1 MPCSLSL
8 LRPSPLTSP
17 PAICTLFLFLLRS
30 FFVTFFSFVLLI
42 LVLSLLSLFALLVLP
57 IIFFYHSFF
66 VLFPRSLAGFWVE
79 PVPCLSSLVEVML
92 PAVHDL
98 NLWWWRRRE
107 EHFAFLPDTSYDFLI
122 SLSSFP

>member
-17 PAICTLFLFLLRS
+17 PAICALFLFLLRS
-30 FFVTFFSFVLLI
+30 FFVTFFPFVLLI
-42 LVLSLLSLFALLVLP
+42 LVLSLFALLVLP
-57 IIFFYHSFF
+57 IIIFFYHSFF

-107 EHFAFLPDTSYDFLI
+107 EHFAFPM
-122 SLSSFP
+122 